1 MLGKPLGAAQRI
13 YEAGG
18 RETGGKSKPS
28 AWRRLLGRTLKLAR
42 TAGSAALDHYLAT
55 ASRLARWPLFHEPDA
70 VPARVAAPTVT
81 SVHDLSV
88 LLYPHWHPPHRVRK
102 YEKGFLAGVS
112 RSKLFLTDAASTKAD
127 MVRLLGVPEDRI
139 RVVELAPR
147 PQFRE
152 LPDEAIANVRR
163 RLSLPARFILY
174 AGTIEPRK
182 NVPGL
187 LRAYAGLS
195 PRLRSEFSLVL
206 AGGWGWRSDDVK
218 EMLATPPWSECVRW
232 LGYLPDDDLV
242 AVMNAAAVVVYPSY
256 YEGFGLPPLEA
267 MACGRPV
274 VTTHCGSLREVVGEA
289 AYIVEP
295 SDDAA
300 VTRALAEIL
309 SEPELAGDLIRRGRE
324 HVLKFDWARTARLT
338 AKAYREAA

>member
-1 MLGKPLGAAQRI
+1 
-13 YEAGG
+13 
-18 RETGGKSKPS
+18 
-28 AWRRLLGRTLKLAR
+28 
-42 TAGSAALDHYLAT
+42 
-55 ASRLARWPLFHEPDA
+55 
-70 VPARVAAPTVT
+70 
-81 SVHDLSV
+81 
-88 LLYPHWHPPHRVRK
+88 
-102 YEKGFLAGVS
+102 
-112 RSKLFLTDAASTKAD
+112 

-147 PQFRE
+147 PEFRK
-152 LPDEAIANVRR
+152 LPEDAIANVRR

-195 PRLRSEFSLVL
+195 PRLRSEYSLVL
-206 AGGWGWRSDDVK
+206 AGGWGWRSDDVQ

-300 VTRALAEIL
+300 VTKALAEIL
-309 SEPELAGDLIRRGRE
+309 SEPELADDLIRRGRE